1 MKLEDLTDR
10 QKEII
15 AEFGVNSW
23 FVMDLLENYI
33 NNPDSVG
40 EDWKKL
46 FSSLNIP
53 TNGEKSSDAG
63 HPVETGFKPVSH
75 PVKQADAPSKKPAPE
90 TKEEIPENEEIV
102 PIRGIGAKIIENM
115 TESLSIP
122 TAVSLRTIPVKVLEE
137 NRRIINQYLK
147 KKNAGKISYTHII
160 GWAIVKAVQ
169 YVPIMNDSYTVLNGE
184 PHVVK
189 KKDVNLGLA
198 VDIEKKDGSHS
209 LIVPNIKKANTLN
222 FRQFFNAYNDV
233 ITRSRGGKIEITDFQ
248 GTTITLTNPGTIGTV
263 TSNPRLMT
271 GQGAIIATGSVDYPA
286 EFQAVTSDLRT
297 TLGISKVLNITST
310 YDHRIIQGA
319 ESGTFLKKINEL
331 LFGEENFYEQ
341 IFEDL
346 EIPVKPVKWHTDYN
360 PEDFAGLHNVEEIE
374 KQAKAI
380 QLINMYRVRGHLLAN
395 LDPLKT
401 EAHYHPELDP
411 SSYGFTVWDYDRVF
425 ITDGLANLRTA
436 TLREILNILNQ
447 TYCDSIGVE
456 FRHIQDPD
464 EKLWLQEKM
473 EPVRN
478 LPDYSSEFKK
488 HILRK
493 LIEAESFE
501 KFIHTRYLGHK
512 RFSLEGSETI
522 IPILD
527 LLLNE
532 AGGDNVEELVLG
544 MAHRG
549 RLNILA
555 NIVGKSMYSI
565 FSEFEDIADTDSTQG
580 SGDVKYHLGA
590 SGEYKTS
597 GGKKIKVSIASNPS
611 HLEFVNPVVEGIV
624 RAKQT
629 RMKDVKRKKVISVLL
644 HGDAAIAG
652 EGIVAE
658 TINLSQLHGYS
669 TGGTIHI
676 IINNQIG
683 FTTSPVDA
691 RSTVYSSDVAKM
703 VQAPIFHVNG
713 DDPEAALWVT
723 QLAFEYRQKF
733 NKDVVLDV
741 YSYRR
746 LGHNEGDEPAFTQP
760 LLYKKISQHPTVQTI
775 YQKKLIT
782 ERVVTEQ
789 EIKDFESKFI
799 EKMNSGYDK
808 AHKGIKDFKPD
819 LPLAVSK
826 EEIRAVTSQDTKIT
840 VDILNKIVEATTTL
854 PQSFSIH
861 PKLKR
866 SLEHRREFL
875 TDLRGAERRS
885 NPNHDNPDLRGDR
898 RLSDDEAIPN
908 PFLIDWSFAETLAFG
923 TLLYEGINVRL
934 SGQDSARG
942 TFSQRHAVLTDVAT
956 GDEIIPL
963 NFVAPGKAVF
973 EPLDSLLSEAAVLGF
988 EFGYSTA
995 DPITLVLWEA
1005 QFGDFANAAQPI
1017 IDNFIV
1023 CSDYKWKVPNNL
1035 VMLLPHG
1042 QEGQGPEHSSAR
1054 LERFLELCADGNM
1067 TVSNPTTAAQY
1078 YHLLRSQGK
1087 YKRRRP
1093 LIVMTP
1099 KSLLRHP
1106 GALSKKEEL
1115 LDGSYRLIIDDELI
1129 ASKEKINRVLLTSGK
1144 VYYDLLKY
1152 RRDNNLNPDLRGA
1165 ERRSNP
1171 NLLNTAII
1179 RLERYYPFP
1188 SEQIKQVLYSYS
1200 YAKEVVW
1207 VQEEPENMGALS
1219 FIMMNLPKD
1228 LAGWQKL
1235 SYVSREPSPSPAP
1248 GSYSRYL
1255 ETQQAL
1261 CQKSFSKL

>member
-1 MKLEDLTDR
+1 MKLEELTEKQR
-10 QKEII
+10 EAIF
-15 AEFGVNSW
+15 EFGVNSW

-40 EDWKKL
+40 DDWKKL
-46 FSSLNIP
+46 FNSLNIT
-53 TNGEKSSDAG
+53 TNGKKQAEIQKPKQAVL
-63 HPVETGFKPVSH
+63 PEEEIKPTKETPVSSEIT
-75 PVKQADAPSKKPAPE
+75 DYTSPSGRTGGVSQE
-90 TKEEIPENEEIV
+90 VV
-102 PIRGIGAKIIENM
+102 PIRGISAKIIENM
-115 TESLSIP
+115 TQSISIP

-137 NRRIINQYLK
+137 NRRIINQNLK
-147 KKNAGKISYTHII
+147 KRHKGKISYTHII
-160 GWAIVKAVQ
+160 GWAIVKAIQ
-169 YVPIMNDSYTVLNGE
+169 YVPVMNNSYIVINGE
-184 PHVVK
+184 PGVSK

-198 VDIEKKDGSHS
+198 VDIQKKDGTHS

-222 FRQFFNAYNDV
+222 FKQFFDAYND
-233 ITRSRGGKIEITDFQ
+233 IINRSRSGKIEITDFQ
-248 GTTITLTNPGTIGTV
+248 DTTITLTNPGTVGTV
-263 TSNPRLMT
+263 ASNPRLMSD
-271 GQGAIIATGSVDYPA
+271 QGAIIATGSIDYPA
-286 EFQAVTSDLRT
+286 EFQAVTGDLRT

-319 ESGTFLKKINEL
+319 ESGMFLKKINEL

-341 IFEDL
+341 IFKDL
-346 EIPVKPVKWHTDYN
+346 EIPVKPVKWRTDYN
-360 PEDFAGLHNVEEIE
+360 PVEAIPELTLPNIEEIE
-374 KQAKAI
+374 KQAKAL

-401 EAHYHPELDP
+401 EAKYHPELDP
-411 SSYGFTVWDYDRVF
+411 STYGFTVWDYDRVF

-436 TLREILNILNQ
+436 TLREILSILNQ

-464 EKLWLQEKM
+464 EKQWLQEKM
-473 EPVRN
+473 EPIRN
-478 LPDYSSEFKK
+478 LPDFSNEIKK
-488 HILRK
+488 QILHK

-501 KFIHTRYLGHK
+501 KFIHTKYLGHK

-522 IPILD
+522 IPLLD
-527 LLLNE
+527 LLLSE
-532 AGGDNVEELVLG
+532 AANDKVEEMVLG

-549 RLNILA
+549 RLNVLA
-555 NIVGKSMYSI
+555 NIIGKSMYSI
-565 FSEFEDIADTDSTQG
+565 FSEFEDIIDIESIQG

-590 SGEYKTS
+590 MGEYKSS
-597 GGKKIKVSIASNPS
+597 GGKRIKVSIASNPS

-624 RAKQT
+624 RAKQA
-629 RMKDVKRKKVISVLL
+629 RMKDKERKKIIPVLL

-691 RSTVYSSDVAKM
+691 RSTVYPSDVAKM

-723 QLAFEYRQKF
+723 RLAFEYRQKF
-733 NKDVVLDV
+733 KKDVVIDV

-760 LLYKKISQHPTVQTI
+760 LLYKKISEHPSVQRI
-775 YQKKLIT
+775 YREKLIT
-782 ERVVTEQ
+782 EGVISEQ
-789 EIKDFESKFI
+789 EIKDIEAKFTGI
-799 EKMNSGYDK
+799 MNSGYDK
-808 AHKGIKDFKPD
+808 AHKGIKEFKPD

-826 EEIRAVTSQDTKIT
+826 EEIRSVVSQDTKIT
-840 VDILNKIVEATTTL
+840 GEILNKIVEATTTL
-854 PQSFSIH
+854 PPEFSIH
-861 PKLKR
+861 PKLKK
-866 SLEHRREFL
+866 SLEQRREFL
-875 TDLRGAERRS
+875 K
-885 NPNHDNPDLRGDR
+885 
-898 RLSDDEAIPN
+898 SDESGK
-908 PFLIDWSFAETLAFG
+908 FLIDWSFAETLAFG
-923 TLLYEGINVRL
+923 SLLYEGINVRL

-942 TFSQRHAVLTDVAT
+942 TFSQRHAVLTDVKT
-956 GDEIIPL
+956 GKEIIPL
-963 NFVAPGKAVF
+963 NFVAPDKAAL

-988 EFGYSTA
+988 EYGYSTA
-995 DPITLVLWEA
+995 DPITLVIWEA

-1023 CSDYKWKVPNNL
+1023 CSEYKWKVPNNL
-1035 VMLLPHG
+1035 AMLLPHG
-1042 QEGQGPEHSSAR
+1042 QEGQGPEHSSGR
-1054 LERFLELCADGNM
+1054 IERFLELCADNNM
-1067 TVSNPTTAAQY
+1067 AVCNPTTPAQY
-1078 YHLLRSQGK
+1078 YHLLRAQGK

-1093 LIVMTP
+1093 LVCMTP

-1106 GALSKKEEL
+1106 DARSTKAEL
-1115 LDGSYRLIIDDELI
+1115 INGTFMPVIDDVI
-1129 ASKEKINRVLLTSGK
+1129 SSKEKISCIILTSGK
-1144 VYYDLLKY
+1144 IYYDLMKY
-1152 RRDNNLNPDLRGA
+1152 KVASVPRTD
-1165 ERRSNP
+1165 
-1171 NLLNTAII
+1171 TAVI
-1179 RLERYYPFP
+1179 RIERYYPFP
-1188 SEQIKQVLYSYS
+1188 SEQIKKVLSSYS

-1219 FIMMNLPKD
+1219 FIAMNLPNS

-1235 SYVSREPSPSPAP
+1235 FHISREPSPSPGP
-1248 GSYSRYL
+1248 GSYSKYI
-1255 ETQQAL
+1255 ETQKSI